1 VTAVGKIGWGS
12 VYAAQVLI
20 AAPAVAG
27 TAVVAVGFWVEEA
40 VRKATGAPV
49 RWQMDDRDEERVS
62 RQLAHFTADPNRV
75 PARSTV
81 AATPVA

>member
-1 VTAVGKIGWGS
+1 VTEVGKIGWVT

-40 VRKATGAPV
+40 VRKATGGPV
-49 RWQMDDRDEERVS
+49 RWQVDDRDEERVS
-62 RQLAHFTADPNRV
+62 RQLAHFSTDSNRG